1 MKSINTIL
9 LGAVLLSGATYTYA
23 KTAAIV
29 KVGDTPAAND
39 VQDRHLSGF
48 NAVDVEGSVDVYIV
62 QGQTESVRVEAPA
75 EMMDHIITEVNGS
88 TLRIHDKN
96 SSGWHWGGWSTHKKV
111 AVYVSIREVHE
122 IGITGSGDV
131 YFKEGISA
139 PSLRI
144 RVSGSGDVLGKVE
157 TKNLDCSISGSGD
170 MKLVGHAD
178 QQNVNVSGSGDY
190 SARGLTTQNTAVRV
204 SGSGDA
210 NVNVSGN
217 LEAAVSGSGDVS
229 YTGGAQH
236 VMKSKSGSGDISG
249 N

>member
-9 LGAVLLSGATYTYA
+9 LSAALLSGAAYTYA
-23 KTAAIV
+23 MPAATV
-29 KVGDTPAAND
+29 KVDAANE

-62 QGQTESVRVEAPA
+62 QGQTESVKVEAPA
-75 EMMDHIITEVNGS
+75 DVMDHVITEVNGT
-88 TLRIHDKN
+88 TLRIRDKN
-96 SSGWHWGGWSTHKKV
+96 SSGWHWSDWWGNNHKKV
-111 AVYVSIREVHE
+111 AIYVSVREIHE

-131 YFKEGISA
+131 FFKEGINA
-139 PSLRI
+139 NSLRI

-170 MKLVGHAD
+170 MKLVGHAE
-178 QQNVNVSGSGDY
+178 QSNVSVSGSGDY
-190 SARGLTTQNTAVRV
+190 SARGLATQNTAVRV

-210 NVNVSGN
+210 NINVSNN
-217 LEAAVSGSGDVS
+217 LEAAVSGSGDVT

-236 VMKSKSGSGDISG
+236 VVKSKSGSGDISG
-249 N
+249 H

>member
-9 LGAVLLSGATYTYA
+9 LSAVLLTGTAYAYAMPAAT
-23 KTAAIV
+23 V
-29 KVGDTPAAND
+29 KVSDAANE

-48 NAVDVEGSVDVYIV
+48 NAVEIEGSVDVYIV
-62 QGQTESVRVEAPA
+62 QGQSESVKVEAPS
-75 EMMDHIITEVNGS
+75 EMIDHIITEVNGS
-88 TLRIHDKN
+88 TLRIRDKN
-96 SSGWHWGGWSTHKKV
+96 SSGWHWGNWGNHKKV

-131 YFKEGISA
+131 YFKDGITA
-139 PSLRI
+139 NNLRI

-157 TKNLDCSISGSGD
+157 AKNLDCSISGSGD
-170 MKLVGHAD
+170 MKLVGRAD
-178 QQNVNVSGSGDY
+178 QQNISVSGSGDY
-190 SARGLTTQNTAVRV
+190 SARGLATQNTAVHV

-210 NVNVSGN
+210 NINVSGN
-217 LEAAVSGSGDVS
+217 LEAAVSGSGDVT